1 MTNRVTTVKARDG
14 AILSYEVHDYTDPW
28 ITPSTVILQHGFG
41 RTGRF
46 WYGVIP
52 ALARHYRVVCPT
64 FRGLGASTE
73 GVDLNTSLT
82 LENYLA
88 DLNAIVDDLA
98 VSQVHLVGESLGG
111 VVGFAFAALHGARL
125 RTLTTLSSPLFI
137 KPEVERTFAFGHASW
152 EQALGKMGSY
162 EWGKKANAATRF
174 PPDADPRIPEW
185 FARETGQN
193 RVEAL
198 MAMVRFGTGADVTP
212 LLERIN
218 IPVLGLYPTAGA
230 VTTDDQLAVIKKSIR
245 DIRIIYLPTASHM
258 TWILEPALCARHI
271 LDFIAVHDGL
281 ATIA

>member
-1 MTNRVTTVKARDG
+1 MTHHVGKVKAQDG
-14 AILSYEVHDYTDPW
+14 AMLAYEVHDYTDPW
-28 ITPSTVILQHGFG
+28 TTPGTVILQHGFG

-52 ALARHYRVVCPT
+52 ALARHYRVVCPS
-64 FRGLGASTE
+64 FRGLGGSTE
-73 GVDLNTSLT
+73 GVNLDHSLT

-88 DLNAIVDDLA
+88 DLNAIIDDLA
-98 VSQVHLVGESLGG
+98 VPSVHLVGESLGG

-137 KPEVERTFAFGHASW
+137 KPEVERTFSFGHASW

-174 PPDADPRIPEW
+174 PAGTDPRIPEW
-185 FARETGQN
+185 FARETGKN

-198 MAMVRFGTGADVTP
+198 MAMVRFAMGADVTP
-212 LLERIN
+212 LLEHIAV
-218 IPVLGLYPTAGA
+218 PVLGLYPTAGA
-230 VTTDDQLAVIKKSIR
+230 VTTGEQLAVIGEKIR
-245 DIRIIYLPTASHM
+245 DFRIIHLPTASHM

-271 LDFIAVHDGL
+271 LEFIGAHDV
-281 ATIA
+281 TTSTS